1 MDCGLA
7 RQVGM
12 TIGVRPF
19 YNPLLSAALIF
30 AEASEPR
37 MRWGTRCATRLRSFA
52 VGCCR

>member
-1 MDCGLA
+1 MDCGLT

-37 MRWGTRCATRLRSFA
+37 RAGDALRNPA
-52 VGCCR
+52 A